1 MVRLVNAQ
9 NATQTLP
16 ITTAVNVPFPSHK
29 KKTNKQTKQNKAKQ
43 TEVHLGTNSKF
54 PTLQRVEL
62 FKRQTNKTNVF
73 T

>member
-29 KKTNKQTKQNKAKQ
+29 KKNK
-43 TEVHLGTNSKF
+43 
-54 PTLQRVEL
+54 
-62 FKRQTNKTNVF
+62 QTNKTEQSKTNRSALGHKFEISDV
-73 T
+73 TKGRIIQTTNKQD